1 MSPFHHC
8 RFGSVLDGN
17 CPALTEWPALFSCPG
32 SFGWA
37 KSGETPPNQPGKPN
51 KALRKIFVGDRPQGC
66 IVHEASLN
74 CKAFPKL
81 LFEAAP
87 GVRRNAEDSPTRM
100 GIFRNLQPYSLV
112 PRLGSGRMRRPA
124 PHGWNSP
131 ESRASIRRYHES
143 YPLTHFIRKKPCRGR
158 ALSRPVLRKRH
169 ASGKRP
175 RPAGTLPNPAAPLT
189 GAAPQAVPPSSPR
202 PWDGRNRR
210 RGPPAGP
217 FSAGPRPGRSSRR
230 SGGRRT
236 PARRR
241 TCR

>member
-51 KALRKIFVGDRPQGC
+51 KALRRVFVGDRPQGC
-66 IVHEASLN
+66 IVHEASVN

-81 LFEAAP
+81 LFGAAP
-87 GVRRNAEDSPTRM
+87 GVRRNAEDNPTRM

-158 ALSRPVLRKRH
+158 ALSRPVLRKRR
-169 ASGKRP
+169 ASRKHP

-189 GAAPQAVPPSSPR
+189 GAAPQAAPPSSPR
-202 PWDGRNRR
+202 PRDR
-210 RGPPAGP
+210 
-217 FSAGPRPGRSSRR
+217 
-230 SGGRRT
+230 
-236 PARRR
+236 
-241 TCR
+241 